1 MFTVVCLL
9 LLFVTISGIDNL
21 GDGAGGGKYG
31 DGDGERGL
39 GDGESSDSKGRSK
52 HSNVDRKGR
61 RQTDGSL
68 DVSTAIL
75 LF

>member
-1 MFTVVCLL
+1 MVYLL
-9 LLFVTISGIDNL
+9 FLFVTTSGSDNL

-68 DVSTAIL
+68 DVSIAAISD
-75 LF
+75 